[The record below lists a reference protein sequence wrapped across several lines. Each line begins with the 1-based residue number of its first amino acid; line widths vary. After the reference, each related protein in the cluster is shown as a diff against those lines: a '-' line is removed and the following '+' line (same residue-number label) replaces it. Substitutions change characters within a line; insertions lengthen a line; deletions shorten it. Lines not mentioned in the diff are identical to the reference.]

1 MVFLTPKLQHR
12 FKIPT
17 ELQRCMED
25 QLIQSQALSPAALL
39 ENIMGTRKTLPPPK
53 LAALSLLTPL
63 VIS

>member
-1 MVFLTPKLQHR
+1 
-12 FKIPT
+12 
-17 ELQRCMED
+17 MED